1 MARDKN
7 QRELNFKP
15 LFKEF
20 GQTQIK
26 NNERITLLHEE
37 IEAIYLMDLLG
48 LYQEE
53 AAKKMNVSRP
63 TFSRIIKNA
72 RQKVANCL
80 IGGAKLSIHDQ
91 KDSYLIAICS
101 DEEDQLKN
109 LNAYAKYILIYEIKE
124 NKYKFINS
132 FENPVFFEDK
142 KPGMILPNILIENN
156 VNFFITSEIGAGLKN
171 SLLSKGIYTILKK
184 NIKFEDLANIPI

>member
-142 KPGMILPNILIENN
+142 KPGMILPSILIENN